1 MRIMTTPTLDE
12 RRSTLGARIRAA
24 QARHGRREA
33 EDGPGMGALL
43 AELND
48 EVDAIGHDDHDA
60 AHRAYDKIEARM
72 AAERIREED
81 DAEDD
86 S

>member
-1 MRIMTTPTLDE
+1 MTTPTLDD

-24 QARHGRREA
+24 QSRLEA
-33 EDGPGMGALL
+33 GKEGPGMGALL

-48 EVDAIGHDDHDA
+48 EVDAIAHEDHDA
-60 AHRAYDKIEARM
+60 AQRAYDKVEARL

-81 DAEDD
+81 DAEEDD
-86 S
+86 A